1 MLFYCKIAI
10 IQLQAVSYLESFHL
24 NNNIVAFTANSSQVM
39 MNKFNSLLEKKY
51 LLGLTIYYNIRT
63 HNI

>member
-39 MNKFNSLLEKKY
+39 MNKFNSLLEKS
-51 LLGLTIYYNIRT
+51 IY
-63 HNI
+63 